1 MALHEPGTSPNEKDE
16 SRRQRATTAMDD
28 ISRSVTANL
37 SEKIP
42 YLVANRN
49 KISPWG
55 LHLVYRAYVAYM
67 EKNQKETDLETS
79 EALRLLKQTLSVIN
93 GKWKLAGAYL
103 KLIEARE
110 VMGLV

>member
-1 MALHEPGTSPNEKDE
+1 
-16 SRRQRATTAMDD
+16 
-28 ISRSVTANL
+28 
-37 SEKIP
+37 
-42 YLVANRN
+42 
-49 KISPWG
+49 
-55 LHLVYRAYVAYM
+55 M